1 MAFKEIIS
9 WFTNNLTILKW
20 LPSYGKNSFQKD
32 LIAGLTVGVMIIP
45 QAMAYAVLAGVPPIY
60 GLYASVVPL
69 LIYPLFG
76 TSKHLSVGVVAIDM
90 LVVSAGVGMIAPQNT
105 PEFIGLV
112 ILLSCFVGLIQIA
125 MSIARLGFIVNLLSK
140 PVVVGFTA
148 AAPIII
154 SASQLGGL
162 LGVELV
168 QSQYVYTLL
177 VDLYQKIYDV
187 QFITAT
193 IGVGSVVVL
202 LLVKSYFP
210 IAPEALIIVLFSTLI
225 VWLTGLQPKDLQLI
239 GEVPSGIPKVAFP
252 TIEPDN
258 LRRLMP
264 TAITLALIQFM
275 NVVSLGRTFASKYH
289 YTINSNRE
297 LFAVGTANFLGGI
310 FRGIPVSGSF
320 SRTAINEQAGAKS
333 PLTNAVVGL
342 VVFVSLFI
350 LTPLFYYIPIA
361 ALSAIII
368 IAAISLIDI
377 DEVRYLFRTKERDG
391 YIAIF
396 TFVTTLL
403 VGIQEGILLGV
414 GASLIAVMMRA
425 SRPHVAVLG
434 HLKGSRNF
442 RDVERFPDANQIE
455 DLLILR
461 VDASFSFNNAEYFKE
476 FILKKSEKENRPVK
490 AVIIDGISI
499 NDLDT
504 TAIEALEIVV
514 QSLHELDIDLHFAG
528 LKGPIRDIMM
538 RSGLARKLGGTHFH
552 MSPHQAVKYIL
563 EKWAKKTGE
572 EEENRQKLDK
582 YMKDID

>member
-1 MAFKEIIS
+1 MAYNELKN
-9 WFTNNLTILKW
+9 WFTDNLTILKW
-20 LPSYGKNSFQKD
+20 LPSYGKSSFQKD
-32 LIAGLTVGVMIIP
+32 LLAGLTVGVMIIP

-60 GLYASVVPL
+60 GLYASVIPL
-69 LIYPLFG
+69 LIYPFFG
-76 TSKHLSVGVVAIDM
+76 TSRHLSVGVVAIDM
-90 LVVSAGVGMIAPQNT
+90 LVVSAGVGLIAPQNT

-112 ILLSCFVGLIQIA
+112 VLLSCFVGLIQIA
-125 MSIARLGFIVNLLSK
+125 MSVARLGVIVNLLSR
-140 PVVVGFTA
+140 PVIVGFTA
-148 AAPIII
+148 AAPLII

-168 QSQYVYTLL
+168 QSQHIYTLL
-177 VDLYQKIYDV
+177 YDLFGKLSEIDFV
-187 QFITAT
+187 TSV
-193 IGVGSVVVL
+193 IGIGSLIVL
-202 LLVKSYFP
+202 VLVKSYYP
-210 IAPEALIIVLFSTLI
+210 VAPEALIIVVFSTLI
-225 VWLTGLQPKDLQLI
+225 VWMTGLGPQNIQLV
-239 GEVPSGIPKVAFP
+239 GEVPAGIPHVAFP
-252 TIEPDN
+252 AIELDN
-258 LRRLMP
+258 LRRLLP

-275 NVVSLGRTFASKYH
+275 NMVSLGRTFASKYH
-289 YTINSNRE
+289 YTISPNRE
-297 LFAVGTANFLGGI
+297 LFAIGTANFLGGI
-310 FRGIPVSGSF
+310 FRGIPVSASF
-320 SRTAINEQAGAKS
+320 SRSAINEQAGAQS
-333 PLTNAVVGL
+333 PLSNAVVGL
-342 VVFVSLFI
+342 LVFISLFI

-368 IAAISLIDI
+368 TAAVSLIDLE
-377 DEVRYLFRTKERDG
+377 EVKYLFRTKERDG

-414 GASLIAVMMRA
+414 AASLVAVLMRA
-425 SRPHVAVLG
+425 SRPNVAVLG

-442 RDVERFPDANQIE
+442 RDIERFPDASQIE
-455 DLLILR
+455 DILILR

-476 FILKKSEKENRPVK
+476 FILQKSEKEQRPIK

-514 QSLHELDIDLHFAG
+514 QSLHDLDIDLHFAG

-563 EKWAKKTGE
+563 EKWSEKDDE
-572 EEENRQKLDK
+572 DQRYQS
-582 YMKDID
+582 YMEDID